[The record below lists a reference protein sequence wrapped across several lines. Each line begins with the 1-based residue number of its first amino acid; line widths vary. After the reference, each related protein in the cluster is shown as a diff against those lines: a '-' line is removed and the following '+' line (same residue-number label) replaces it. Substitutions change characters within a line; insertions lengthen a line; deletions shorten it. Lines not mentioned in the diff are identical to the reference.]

1 MAAIAAGDNLDLHP
15 MPLEATPSPNTL
27 GNALSAL
34 EFHSIAAIFILA
46 AGSEHVIR
54 NCDRTRFQ

>member
-27 GNALSAL
+27 GNALSAP
-34 EFHSIAAIFILA
+34 EFHSIAAIFIFGGRRRARHPQL
-46 AGSEHVIR
+46 
-54 NCDRTRFQ
+54 